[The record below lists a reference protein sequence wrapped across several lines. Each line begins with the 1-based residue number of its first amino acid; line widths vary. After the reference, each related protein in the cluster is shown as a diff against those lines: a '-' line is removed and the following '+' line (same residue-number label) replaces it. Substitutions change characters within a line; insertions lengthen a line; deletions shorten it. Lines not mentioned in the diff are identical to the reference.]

1 VSDSYDTLA
10 EVYAADIDE
19 NPYNAL
25 YERPGIISLLPPVRG
40 LDVLDAGCGSG
51 QLAAW
56 LAGQG
61 ARVTGIDAAPGMV
74 RLAAARVPGATFS
87 VADLGAPL
95 AVGDGAF
102 DLVVSSLVLHYL
114 RDWVAPL
121 RELRRVLRPG
131 GALVLSTHH
140 PAQDL
145 ELSPSGDYHAL
156 EAIEEVWEKGGK
168 PFPVRYW
175 RRSLSA
181 MFDAF
186 AEAGLRVERLAEP
199 LPLPEAGERFP
210 EHWARLRTR
219 PWFLFLRLRG
229 I

>member
-1 VSDSYDTLA
+1 MTDSYDTLA
-10 EVYAADIDE
+10 ELYAADIDE

-61 ARVTGIDAAPGMV
+61 ARVTGVDAAPGMV
-74 RLAAARVPGATFS
+74 RLAAARVPGGTFA
-87 VADLGAPL
+87 VADLSAPL
-95 AVGDGAF
+95 ALGDAAF

-114 RDWVAPL
+114 RDWEGPL
-121 RELRRVLRPG
+121 RELRRVLAPG
-131 GALVLSTHH
+131 GAIVLSTHH
-140 PAQDL
+140 PAGDL
-145 ELSPSGDYHAL
+145 ELSPTGDYHAV
-156 EAIEEVWEKGGK
+156 EAIEEVWEKGGR
-168 PFPVRYW
+168 PFPVRFW

-186 AEAGLRVERLAEP
+186 AAAGLQVERLAEP
-199 LPLPEAGERFP
+199 LPLPAARERFP
-210 EHWARLRTR
+210 EDWVRLSTR
-219 PWFLFLRLRG
+219 PHFLFLRLRAS
-229 I
+229 

>member
-1 VSDSYDTLA
+1 VTDAYDELA

-40 LDVLDAGCGSG
+40 LRVLDAGCGSG

-61 ARVTGIDAAPGMV
+61 ADVTGIDAAPAMV
-74 RLAAARVPGATFS
+74 RLAAARVPGGTFA
-87 VADLGAPL
+87 VADLTAPL
-95 AVGDGAF
+95 ALADGAF

-131 GALVLSTHH
+131 GALVASTHH

-145 ELSPSGDYHAL
+145 RLSPSGDYHAV
-156 EAIEEVWEKGGK
+156 EAIEEVWVKGGR

-175 RRSLSA
+175 RRPLSA

-186 AEAGLRVERLAEP
+186 GEAGLRVERLAEP
-199 LPLPEAGERFP
+199 LPLPAARERFP
-210 EHWARLRTR
+210 EQWATLRTR
-219 PWFLFLRLRG
+219 PWFLFLHLRAS
-229 I
+229 